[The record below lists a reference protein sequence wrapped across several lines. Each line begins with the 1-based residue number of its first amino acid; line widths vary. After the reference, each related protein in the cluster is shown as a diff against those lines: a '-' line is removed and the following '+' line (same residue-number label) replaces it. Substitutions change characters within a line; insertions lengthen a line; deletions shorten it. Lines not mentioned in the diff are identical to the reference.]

1 MRSDVVR
8 AKWDRLHAEASGS
21 LPEPAGVLEANA
33 HLLPPAGL
41 ALDLACGLG
50 GNALFLAK
58 RGFRVSAWD
67 ISPVAVARLSA
78 WAAELGLEIEAE
90 ACDVEAKAFP
100 TAAFEVVVASRFLCR
115 SLVPTLL
122 DSLKPGGLLLYQTYV
137 SAKPNPVGPSNP
149 DFLLLENELPSLFAD
164 LRLVFY
170 REEARIG
177 DLSRGLRDEAYFVGQ
192 KRGAA

>member
-8 AKWDRLHAEASGS
+8 AKWDRLHAEASSS
-21 LPEPAGVLEANA
+21 LPEPADVLEANA

-50 GNALFLAK
+50 GNALFLAR

-100 TAAFEVVVASRFLCR
+100 TAASEVVVVSRFLCR
-115 SLVPTLL
+115 SLVQTLL
-122 DSLKPGGLLLYQTYV
+122 DSLKPGGLLFYQTYV
-137 SAKPNPVGPSNP
+137 SAKPNSVGPGNP